1 MTFARDTG
9 GMRFAGRESWQVSHG
24 TNQTVNTALFVRDTL
39 ALSVETVPELP
50 GLDPSVPVV
59 VPPGVDRAGAAEEW
73 LGWWADVLDHARAE
87 PPVGAPGSTPADP
100 AGSSLQV
107 RPALRAAVLALRQAA
122 AEYDQRYVTSRGA
135 LPIGEVVRG
144 VEGRIG
150 RYVRPFRL
158 VITEVPVQGVVWER
172 MTDTHVIASQRFLV
186 DPARSAPALR
196 AVVESLA

>member
-1 MTFARDTG
+1 
-9 GMRFAGRESWQVSHG
+9 MRFAGRESWQVSHG
-24 TNQTVNTALFVRDTL
+24 TNHAVNTALFVRDTL

-59 VPPGVDRAGAAEEW
+59 VPPGVDRAASAEEW

-87 PPVGAPGSTPADP
+87 LPGGAPDDP
-100 AGSSLQV
+100 AGPSLRV

-122 AEYDQRYVTSRGA
+122 VEYGERYVASRGA

-158 VITEVPVQGVVWER
+158 VITEVPVQGLVWER
-172 MTDTHVIASQRFLV
+172 MTGTHVIASQRFLD

>member
-1 MTFARDTG
+1 
-9 GMRFAGRESWQVSHG
+9 MRFAGRESWQVSHG
-24 TNQTVNTALFVRDTL
+24 TNQTVNTALFIRDTL

-87 PPVGAPGSTPADP
+87 LPGGTPIDP
-100 AGSSLQV
+100 SGQSLQV
-107 RPALRAAVLALRQAA
+107 RPALRAAVLALGPAA
-122 AEYDQRYVTSRGA
+122 TEYDHRYVTSRGA

-158 VITEVPVQGVVWER
+158 VITEVPVQGLVWER
-172 MTDTHVIASQRFLV
+172 MTETHVIASQRFLV

>member
-9 GMRFAGRESWQVSHG
+9 DMRFAGRESWQVSHG
-24 TNQTVNTALFVRDTL
+24 TNQTVNTALFIRDTL

-59 VPPGVDRAGAAEEW
+59 VPPGVDRAAAAEEW

-87 PPVGAPGSTPADP
+87 LPSSAPDDP
-100 AGSSLQV
+100 TGPSLQI
-107 RPALRAAVLALRQAA
+107 RPALRAAVLALGAA
-122 AEYDQRYVTSRGA
+122 AVEYDHRYATSRGA

-144 VEGRIG
+144 VETRIG

-158 VITEVPVQGVVWER
+158 VITEVPVQGLVWER
-172 MTDTHVIASQRFLV
+172 MTDSHVIASQRFLS

-196 AVVESLA
+196 EVVESLA

>member
-1 MTFARDTG
+1 MTFTRDTG

-24 TNQTVNTALFVRDTL
+24 TSHTVNTALFVRDTL

-59 VPPGVDRAGAAEEW
+59 VPAGVDRAAAAEEW

-87 PPVGAPGSTPADP
+87 LAGGSPADP
-100 AGSSLQV
+100 AGASLQI
-107 RPALRAAVLALRQAA
+107 RPALRAAVLALAAAA

-144 VEGRIG
+144 VEGRLG
-150 RYVRPFRL
+150 RYVKPFRL
-158 VITEVPVQGVVWER
+158 VITEVPVQGMVWER
-172 MTDTHVIASQRFLV
+172 MTETHVIASQRFLV

>member
-24 TNQTVNTALFVRDTL
+24 TSQTVNTALFVRDTL

-59 VPPGVDRAGAAEEW
+59 VPAGIDRAGAAEEW
-73 LGWWADVLDHARAE
+73 LGWWADVLDYARAE
-87 PPVGAPGSTPADP
+87 LPGAAPDDP
-100 AGSSLQV
+100 TGTSLQV
-107 RPALRAAVLALRQAA
+107 RPALRAAVLALGDAA
-122 AEYDQRYVTSRGA
+122 AEYDHRYVTSRGA

-144 VEGRIG
+144 VEGRLG

-158 VITEVPVQGVVWER
+158 VITEVPVQGMVWER
-172 MTDTHVIASQRFLV
+172 MTETHVIASQRFLV
-186 DPARSAPALR
+186 DPTRSAPALR

>member
-1 MTFARDTG
+1 MTFARDTVA
-9 GMRFAGRESWQVSHG
+9 MRFAGRESWQVSHG
-24 TNQTVNTALFVRDTL
+24 TSQTVNTALFIRDTL

-59 VPPGVDRAGAAEEW
+59 VPAGVDRAGAAEEW

-87 PPVGAPGSTPADP
+87 FAGGSPTDP
-100 AGSSLQV
+100 AGESLQV
-107 RPALRAAVLALRQAA
+107 RPALRAAVLALGAAA

-158 VITEVPVQGVVWER
+158 VITEVPVDGLVWER
-172 MTDTHVIASQRFLV
+172 MTETHVIASQRFLV

>member
-24 TNQTVNTALFVRDTL
+24 TNQTVNTALFIRDTL
-39 ALSVETVPELP
+39 ALSVDTVPELP
-50 GLDPSVPVV
+50 GLDPPVPVV
-59 VPPGVDRAGAAEEW
+59 VPPGVDRAAAAEEW

-87 PPVGAPGSTPADP
+87 VPGGAPDDP
-100 AGSSLQV
+100 AGPSLQL
-107 RPALRAAVLALRQAA
+107 RPGLRSAVLALRAAA
-122 AEYDQRYVTSRGA
+122 AEYDERHVTVRGA

-158 VITEVPVQGVVWER
+158 VITEVPVQGLVWER
-172 MTDTHVIASQRFLV
+172 MTDTHVIASLQFIS

-196 AVVESLA
+196 SVVESLA